1 MMKFEVKIFG
11 KTNGSLDGSS
21 KTEVFQAQSKD
32 ELEKRLHEENI
43 AYSSVKLVEEK
54 TSQNFDFQR
63 SNSKAGSKLNWH
75 DNLNS
80 WLVASLARLNACA
93 FLLITTFCTL
103 IGAAWI
109 ADYDES
115 YLPLGIIVG
124 FTIGLG
130 IGLVYC
136 GLFAIVLTATKDL
149 NRIACALEHNSPK

>member
-1 MMKFEVKIFG
+1 MKKFEVKIFG
-11 KTNGSLDGSS
+11 KTNGSLDGSF
-21 KTEVFQAQSKD
+21 KTEVFRAQSKD

-43 AYSSVKLVEEK
+43 AYSSVKLVEENS
-54 TSQNFDFQR
+54 SQKFDFQR
-63 SNSKAGSKLNWH
+63 SNSTVGSNLNWH
-75 DNLNS
+75 DNLNN

-103 IGAAWI
+103 IGAIWI

-115 YLPLGIIVG
+115 YLPLGIILG
-124 FTIGLG
+124 LTIGFG

-136 GLFAIVLTATKDL
+136 GLFAIVLTASKDL